1 MESRWLL
8 ITFPV
13 IWSATEWCRDKCRY
27 VFIFDLDEII
37 DSQHPL
43 AVLSCQSKS
52 SLSALVQCFWWRDGG
67 FCSCTLAWGWCE
79 ETPKTCVPGSAIWG
93 ESFLGPDNEV
103 RTLAP
108 LVTMSCSLLP
118 QQVLWLLCFFTCQ
131 NLAGE
136 QGWVLSSI
144 PQLFSVREFPDDS
157 HFIRESNS
165 VWEVEWKCLKI
176 ASACLCAAITQPR
189 RLSRNNRK
197 DVSEEVRAQQW
208 SRRCAAQALLL
219 HLCCCCCA
227 AECWGAAGPMG
238 TKDQG
243 RFFECRLCWNIF

>member
-1 MESRWLL
+1 M
-8 ITFPV
+8 
-13 IWSATEWCRDKCRY
+13 
-27 VFIFDLDEII
+27 
-37 DSQHPL
+37 
-43 AVLSCQSKS
+43 LSCQSKS

-79 ETPKTCVPGSAIWG
+79 ETPKTCVPGSAVWG
-93 ESFLGPDNEV
+93 ESFVFLGPDNEV

-176 ASACLCAAITQPR
+176 ASAVQFY
-189 RLSRNNRK
+189 LSRDSSGIFPALWSSSFLYKERKPIGCMWAENNP
-197 DVSEEVRAQQW
+197 VLFWIS
-208 SRRCAAQALLL
+208 CTALL
-219 HLCCCCCA
+219 
-227 AECWGAAGPMG
+227 
-238 TKDQG
+238 
-243 RFFECRLCWNIF
+243 